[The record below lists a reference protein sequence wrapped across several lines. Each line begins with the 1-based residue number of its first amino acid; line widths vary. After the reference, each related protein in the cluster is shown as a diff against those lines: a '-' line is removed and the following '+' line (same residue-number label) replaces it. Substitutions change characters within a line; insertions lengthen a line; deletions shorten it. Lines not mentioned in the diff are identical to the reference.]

1 MDDNEWHKPKWEKE
15 EGEGE
20 GGGEGMVEEGIGFEN
35 Y

>member
-1 MDDNEWHKPKWEKE
+1 MDDNERHKPKWEKE
-15 EGEGE
+15 EGE